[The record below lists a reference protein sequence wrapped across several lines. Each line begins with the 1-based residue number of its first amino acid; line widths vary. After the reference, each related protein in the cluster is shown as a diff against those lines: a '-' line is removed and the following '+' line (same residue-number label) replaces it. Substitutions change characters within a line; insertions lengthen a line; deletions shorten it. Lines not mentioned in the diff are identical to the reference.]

1 MESKYPNHFVC
12 LQKVNKNQWTIA
24 FRRNNLSKQLFVYN
38 AYENTYTYSEKYR
51 DGDCYISLFLIINS
65 SVFYDIFCS
74 DCKYFSATGGNNSF
88 GILIKTKP
96 IKANEILYQ
105 TVNKNIFEDT
115 EFVTYR
121 CTFKGFYNS
130 YILFDKKWNK
140 ISKAVSSNMSKSTM
154 KSKPKHKHQSQTI
167 KEIPYEKIKKT
178 SIAMD
183 AKILKNCPYFRDK
196 ICIYFNGSCNP
207 NSIKCKNPDILLH
220 KTKSKMRQSS
230 FNVDNKEKTSS
241 ASSEKKYYARV
252 VVLSHNRKCV
262 HENHLVN
269 DVKAIIKILTSYD
282 DILNITVPA
291 AYCKECNQYIIL
303 KSDYKLVKSK
313 GIVLCQVIDRT
324 TEHILKNKQSSF
336 HGTES
341 KVHSLGYNVI
351 KQGFDYT
358 FEQRKII
365 LINIIENYGITQHE
379 ILSMLDTNIARKI
392 SRPSYAEAVKKWK
405 QDREFVANYKLENIP
420 EVIIEKIIIG
430 RR

>member
-1 MESKYPNHFVC
+1 M
-12 LQKVNKNQWTIA
+12 
-24 FRRNNLSKQLFVYN
+24 
-38 AYENTYTYSEKYR
+38 
-51 DGDCYISLFLIINS
+51 
-65 SVFYDIFCS
+65 
-74 DCKYFSATGGNNSF
+74 
-88 GILIKTKP
+88 
-96 IKANEILYQ
+96 YQ
-105 TVNKNIFEDT
+105 TVNKTISEDT

-121 CTFKGFYNS
+121 CTFKGFCNS

-140 ISKAVSSNMSKSTM
+140 ISKTVSSNMSKNTM
-154 KSKPKHKHQSQTI
+154 NGKPKSKPQSHTI
-167 KEIPYEKIKKT
+167 KEIPYEKVKKT
-178 SIAMD
+178 NFTYNI
-183 AKILKNCPYFRDK
+183 KILKKCPYFRNK
-196 ICIYFNGSCNP
+196 ICIYFNDSCNP

-230 FNVDNKEKTSS
+230 SNVDNKEKTSS
-241 ASSEKKYYARV
+241 VTSEKKYYARV
-252 VVLSHNRKCV
+252 VVLSYNRKCV

-282 DILNITVPA
+282 DIVNITVPA

-313 GIVLCQVIDRT
+313 GIILCQVIDRT

-392 SRPSYAEAVKKWK
+392 GRPSYAEAVKKWK
-405 QDREFVANYKLENIP
+405 QDREFVANYKLGDMP
-420 EVIIEKIIIG
+420 EIIIDKLIIG

>member
-12 LQKVNKNQWTIA
+12 LQKVSKSKWTIV
-24 FRRNNLSKQLFVYN
+24 FRRNNLSKQSFSYN
-38 AYENTYTYSEKYR
+38 AYENTYSYTERYR
-51 DGDCYISLFLIINS
+51 DGSCNISFFLTINS

-105 TVNKNIFEDT
+105 TVNKTISEDT

-121 CTFKGFYNS
+121 CTFKGFCNS

-140 ISKAVSSNMSKSTM
+140 ISKTVSSNMSKNTM
-154 KSKPKHKHQSQTI
+154 NGKPKSKPQSHTI
-167 KEIPYEKIKKT
+167 KEIPYEKVKKT
-178 SIAMD
+178 NFTYNI
-183 AKILKNCPYFRDK
+183 KILKKCPYFRNK
-196 ICIYFNGSCNP
+196 ICIYFNDSCNP

-230 FNVDNKEKTSS
+230 SNVDNKEKTSS
-241 ASSEKKYYARV
+241 VTSEKKYYARV
-252 VVLSHNRKCV
+252 VVLSYNRKCV

-282 DILNITVPA
+282 DIVNITVPA

-313 GIVLCQVIDRT
+313 GIILCQVIDRT

-392 SRPSYAEAVKKWK
+392 GRPSYAEAVKKWK
-405 QDREFVANYKLENIP
+405 QDREFVANYKLGDMP
-420 EVIIEKIIIG
+420 EIIINKLIIG